1 MAAPA
6 AEQRHTP
13 RFELGPQRIVQMDG
27 SELVRVGARP
37 GFFQYLRDIWR
48 FRHFLQYDA
57 HARTSSQNNLDS
69 MGRVWMVINPLLQAA
84 VYFFIFGYILET
96 HRDVVNFIG
105 YLIIGVLTFRFI
117 QGAVTSGSNS
127 IAGNQNVVQ
136 SFNFPRACLPISATV
151 RELFATVPTFVVM
164 ALLVYFIGDYQ
175 VGDMER
181 ADITLDWKWLMF
193 FPAIFLAL
201 LVMTGLGLILAR
213 IVAHFNDMK
222 HIIAIGVRLW
232 FYASAV
238 IFSVDRFADRGHD
251 WIITVMHFNPA
262 FCVLDIIRD
271 AWLYDGLG
279 DPFRWLVLGGWA
291 VGALTIGMVIFW
303 RGEETYGR
311 ER

>member
-1 MAAPA
+1 MGD
-6 AEQRHTP
+6 Q
-13 RFELGPQRIVQMDG
+13 
-27 SELVRVGARP
+27 LVRVGARP
-37 GFFQYLRDIWR
+37 GLFRYIRNIWA

-69 MGRVWMVINPLLQAA
+69 LGRFWMVMNPLLQAA

-96 HRDVVNFIG
+96 HRGIVNFIG

-117 QGAVTSGSNS
+117 QGAVVSASNS
-127 IAGNQNVVQ
+127 IAGNQQVVQ
-136 SFNFPRACLPISATV
+136 AFNFPRACLPISSAV

-164 ALLVYFIGDYQ
+164 AVLVYFIGDYQ
-175 VGDMER
+175 IADMER
-181 ADITLDWKWLMF
+181 ASITLDWKWLMF
-193 FPAIFLAL
+193 FPAIFLGL
-201 LVMTGLGLILAR
+201 MVMTGIGLILAR
-213 IVAHFNDMK
+213 VVANHNDVK
-222 HIIAIGVRLW
+222 HLISIGVRLW

-251 WIITVMHFNPA
+251 WIITVMHYNPA
-262 FCVLDIIRD
+262 FCILDIIRD

-279 DPFRWLVLGGWA
+279 EPFRWAVLGGWA
-291 VGALTIGMVIFW
+291 VGALVIGMIIFW

>member
-6 AEQRHTP
+6 SERHRP
-13 RFELGPQRIVQMDG
+13 SFQLGPQRVVQMDG
-27 SELVRVGARP
+27 DQLVRVGARP
-37 GFFQYLRDIWR
+37 GLFRYIRNIWA

-69 MGRVWMVINPLLQAA
+69 LGRFWMVMNPLLQAA

-96 HRDVVNFIG
+96 HRGIVNFIG

-117 QGAVTSGSNS
+117 QGAVVSASNS
-127 IAGNQNVVQ
+127 IAGNQQVVQ
-136 SFNFPRACLPISATV
+136 AFNFPRACLPISSAV

-164 ALLVYFIGDYQ
+164 AVLVYFIGDYQ
-175 VGDMER
+175 IADMER
-181 ADITLDWKWLMF
+181 ANITLDWKWLMF
-193 FPAIFLAL
+193 FPAIFLGL
-201 LVMTGLGLILAR
+201 MVMTGIGLILAR
-213 IVAHFNDMK
+213 VVANHNDVK
-222 HIIAIGVRLW
+222 HLISIGVRLW

-251 WIITVMHFNPA
+251 WIITVMHYNPA
-262 FCVLDIIRD
+262 FCILDIIRD

-279 DPFRWLVLGGWA
+279 EPFRWAVLGGWA
-291 VGALTIGMVIFW
+291 VGALVIGMIIFW

>member
-6 AEQRHTP
+6 AERHAP
-13 RFELGPQRIVQMDG
+13 SFQLGPQRVIQMDG
-27 SELVRVGARP
+27 STLVRVGARP
-37 GFFQYLRDIWR
+37 SLLQYVRDIWT
-48 FRHFLQYDA
+48 FRHFLRYDA

-69 MGRVWMVINPLLQAA
+69 MGRVWMVLNPILQAA

-117 QGAVTSGSNS
+117 SGAVTSGSNS
-127 IAGNQNVVQ
+127 IANNQQVVQ
-136 SFNFPRACLPISATV
+136 AFNFPRACLPISATV
-151 RELFATVPTFVVM
+151 RELFATVPTFFVM
-164 ALLVYFIGDYQ
+164 AVLVYFIGDYQ

-181 ADITLDWKWLMF
+181 AEIVFNWKWLMF

-201 LVMTGLGLILAR
+201 LVMTGFSLILAR
-213 IVAHFNDMK
+213 LVSNFNDVK
-222 HIIAIGVRLW
+222 HIITIGTRLW

-238 IFSVDRFADRGHD
+238 IFSVERFADVGHD
-251 WIITVMHFNPA
+251 WIITVMYFNPA

-279 DPFRWLVLGGWA
+279 DPFRWIVLASWGVGSLV
-291 VGALTIGMVIFW
+291 IGLIIFW

>member
-6 AEQRHTP
+6 SERHRP
-13 RFELGPQRIVQMDG
+13 SFQLGPQRVVQMDG
-27 SELVRVGARP
+27 DQLVRVGARP
-37 GFFQYLRDIWR
+37 GLFRYIRNIWA

-69 MGRVWMVINPLLQAA
+69 LGRFWMVMNPLLQAA

-96 HRDVVNFIG
+96 HRGIVNFIG

-117 QGAVTSGSNS
+117 QGAVVSASNS
-127 IAGNQNVVQ
+127 IAGNQQVVQ
-136 SFNFPRACLPISATV
+136 AFNFPRACLPISSAV

-164 ALLVYFIGDYQ
+164 AVLVYFIGDYQ
-175 VGDMER
+175 IADMER
-181 ADITLDWKWLMF
+181 ASITLDWKWLMF
-193 FPAIFLAL
+193 FPAIFLGL
-201 LVMTGLGLILAR
+201 MVMTGIGLILAR
-213 IVAHFNDMK
+213 VVANHNDVK
-222 HIIAIGVRLW
+222 HLISIGVRLW

-251 WIITVMHFNPA
+251 WIITVMHYNPA
-262 FCVLDIIRD
+262 FCILDIIRD

-279 DPFRWLVLGGWA
+279 EPFRWAVLGGWA
-291 VGALTIGMVIFW
+291 VGALVIGMIIFW